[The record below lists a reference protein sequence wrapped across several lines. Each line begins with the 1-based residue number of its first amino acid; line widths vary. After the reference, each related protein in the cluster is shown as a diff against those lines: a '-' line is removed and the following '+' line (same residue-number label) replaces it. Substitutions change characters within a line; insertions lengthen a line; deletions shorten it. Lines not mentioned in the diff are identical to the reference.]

1 MELIACAWTQELH
14 KRLLEEMDDEHIPV
28 EYGGKEVR
36 HLYDTE
42 HETAVRQLAEKL
54 TSTTAH

>member
-1 MELIACAWTQELH
+1 MTQELH
-14 KRLLEEMDDEHIPV
+14 NKLLEEIDDEHIPV
-28 EYGGKEVR
+28 EYGGKDSR

-54 TSTTAH
+54 TCAAAH